1 MSEQSERREYPRAEG
16 KWAVTLITPE
26 AQIEGEIENF
36 TPKGL
41 FVSCAE
47 VPPSEGILRLVIKLP
62 GRATMNVAGKVIWS
76 TIIDATESGARL
88 GVGIQFTDI
97 SESDLKIL
105 RQAMTEQHRN
115 EEDQGHASTN

>member
-1 MSEQSERREYPRAEG
+1 MAEQSERREYPRAEV

-26 AQIEGEIENF
+26 VQIEGEIENF

-41 FVSCAE
+41 FVSCGE

-76 TIIDATESGARL
+76 TIIDATESGTRL
-88 GVGIQFTDI
+88 GVGIEFTEI
-97 SESDLKIL
+97 SESDLKVL
-105 RQAMTEQHRN
+105 RQAMTDQHRG
-115 EEDQGHASTN
+115 EED

>member
-36 TPKGL
+36 TSKGL

-47 VPPSEGILRLVIKLP
+47 VPPSEGILRLVIKVP
-62 GRATMNVAGKVIWS
+62 GRPTMNVAGKVIWS
-76 TIIDATESGARL
+76 TIIDITESGARL
-88 GVGIQFTDI
+88 GVGIQFTEI
-97 SESDLKIL
+97 SKSDLKVL
-105 RQAMTEQHRN
+105 HEGATEYHRD
-115 EEDQGHASTN
+115 EEG

>member
-47 VPPSEGILRLVIKLP
+47 APPSEGILRVVIKVP

-76 TIIDATESGARL
+76 TIIDATESGSML
-88 GVGIQFTDI
+88 GVGIQFTEI
-97 SESDLKIL
+97 SESDLRVL
-105 RQAMTEQHRN
+105 QQAMSEQHRA
-115 EEDQGHASTN
+115 EEK